1 MSGALHVHV
10 SLVPVWVIYQRPKDY
25 PRKFVAR
32 LWDLDEP
39 TATVLVA
46 DTLEEVRGLLPA
58 GLFRLARLE
67 LDDPVIVETWM

>member
-32 LWDLDEP
+32 LWNLDEP
-39 TATVLVA
+39 TATALVA

-58 GLFRLARLE
+58 GLVRIERNP
-67 LDDPVIVETWM
+67 LDDPVILEAWV